1 LRSRLADYQILGP
14 AGPDGDSWRAEAPA
28 RLAGGGSQVV
38 VTLLDGDGVDWTTL
52 AEQLAA
58 LTAVRSAFLPRL
70 IEAGQVDEDGSPV
83 RWVTR
88 EGGLPQLGDG
98 PAADPSGALRQLAA
112 AARGAH
118 DLHEGGGVHGDIRPR
133 SVLQRE
139 GETLLEP
146 PIRTLARSGATIPAR
161 SEPVDMDTIDRALI
175 WGEGPSRAT
184 DIWALGAT
192 AHRILTGYYVHPA
205 LEKDL
210 MVTAV
215 QRVLVEPPLV
225 ASTLPPEVARVLRS
239 CLAADPAERPPTAA
253 DLADDLERLAGSR

>member
-14 AGPDGDSWRAEAPA
+14 AGPDGDSWRAETPA

-38 VTLLDGDGVDWTTL
+38 LTLLGGDGDKWTAL
-52 AEQLAA
+52 SEQLMA
-58 LTAVRSAFLPRL
+58 LTAVRSPYLPRL
-70 IEAGQVDEDGSPV
+70 IEAGQVDEDGTTV
-83 RWVTR
+83 QWVAR
-88 EGGLPQLGDG
+88 EDGLPQRGAG
-98 PAADPSGALRQLAA
+98 PAPDASEALRALAA

-118 DLHEGGGVHGDIRPR
+118 DLHEAGWTHGDIRPR
-133 SVLQRE
+133 SVLQRN
-139 GETLLEP
+139 GDSLLEP
-146 PIRTLARSGATIPAR
+146 PLRTLARSGPTAR
-161 SEPVDMDTIDRALI
+161 AHAEPVDMDTIDRALI

-215 QRVLVEPPLV
+215 QRVLVEPPVL
-225 ASTLPPEVARVLRS
+225 APALPPEVARVLRS

-253 DLADDLERLAGSR
+253 DLADDFERLAGSR